1 MHQLIKILPAS
12 ALQNNPAGLAAYIL
26 EKFSS
31 ATNRDYRKLDDGG
44 FEKDFSLDA
53 LLDNVM
59 IYYLSNSA
67 TTAARIYK
75 ESMSKA
81 YPMDRV
87 TVEVPTGC
95 AHFKHE
101 IQHQFNFLTQER
113 FKKIIH
119 NSYFEH
125 GGHFAALQLPDVL
138 HRDFVEFVKK
148 TL

>member
-1 MHQLIKILPAS
+1 MLL
-12 ALQNNPAGLAAYIL
+12 ALSHNPVGLAAWIL
-26 EKFSS
+26 EKFST
-31 ATNRDYRKLDDGG
+31 ATNRKYRGVADGG
-44 FEKDFSLDA
+44 FENDFKLDA

-59 IYYLSNSA
+59 IYYLTN
-67 TTAARIYK
+67 TAVTSARIYK
-75 ESMSKA
+75 EAMNKA

-87 TVEVPTGC
+87 AVEVPVGA
-95 AHFKHE
+95 AHFRNE

-138 HRDFVEFVKK
+138 YKDFVAFVKK